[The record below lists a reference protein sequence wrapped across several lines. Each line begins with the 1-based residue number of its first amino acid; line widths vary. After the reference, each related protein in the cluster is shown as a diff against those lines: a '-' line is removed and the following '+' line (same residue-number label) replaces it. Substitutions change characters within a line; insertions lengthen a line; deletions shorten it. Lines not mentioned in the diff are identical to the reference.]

1 MDFLNVLWMF
11 DDIYD
16 HNVLLKQNYVQLAN
30 KIIICLQN
38 NKNTIIKLIK
48 DYINLVEK
56 WITSLLTC
64 NPGDI

>member
-11 DDIYD
+11 DVIYD

-38 NKNTIIKLIK
+38 SKNTIKLIK

-56 WITSLLTC
+56 WITSLLTS

>member
-11 DDIYD
+11 DVIYD

-38 NKNTIIKLIK
+38 NKNTIIKLIT

-56 WITSLLTC
+56 WITSLLTS

>member
-1 MDFLNVLWMF
+1 MLDV
-11 DDIYD
+11 IYD

-56 WITSLLTC
+56 
-64 NPGDI
+64 